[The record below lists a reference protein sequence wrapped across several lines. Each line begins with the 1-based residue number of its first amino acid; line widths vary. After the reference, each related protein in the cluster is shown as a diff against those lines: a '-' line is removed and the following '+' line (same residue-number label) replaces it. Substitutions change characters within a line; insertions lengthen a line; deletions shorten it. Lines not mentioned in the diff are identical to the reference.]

1 MHFLFFLFY
10 VDISLSTTLV
20 QQRFS
25 HGSIDPRCVTRAK
38 KNATSKDRT
47 RETGR
52 LKNIQKE
59 QSVSRYL
66 RRDKFLRASFLAI
79 LTFLFHFL
87 KKNKK
92 NRHLR
97 RFIQFAT
104 SKVRLNSPRYF
115 PFPSFISPGIF
126 FFAPRFVLF
135 DVASSL
141 FPPPSLPLQFDF
153 RHNASQH
160 GRRNHKISKIRIDI
174 ALSRAQQ
181 RRSRVFSP
189 LLSSFPRQEWR
200 GSFLLTPA
208 RGGWG

>member
-25 HGSIDPRCVTRAK
+25 HGSIDPRCATRAK

-115 PFPSFISPGIF
+115 PFPSFISPGNEYFSSRRGSFYLTLPLLF
-126 FFAPRFVLF
+126 FPL
-135 DVASSL
+135 
-141 FPPPSLPLQFDF
+141 PPSLFSSIFATTLPNTVVVTIKF
-153 RHNASQH
+153 RKSALISRCLAPSNAE
-160 GRRNHKISKIRIDI
+160 
-174 ALSRAQQ
+174 AA
-181 RRSRVFSP
+181 FS
-189 LLSSFPRQEWR
+189 LLSSPLFR
-200 GSFLLTPA
+200 GKSGEVPFC
-208 RGGWG
+208 